1 MVALTPDDRALL
13 AVFGRKWR
21 LCVECGTPLGRRKDA
36 LYCGKRCGWRVRR
49 GLWSG
54 GAGVVPFR
62 PLELR
67 LAGGP
72 MTQPTSQKARFA
84 KRGPA
89 ASPGADS
96 LTGAGSK
103 TRQRKTARSGPSQIQ
118 NGTLYPSR
126 WTARLGLRNLGH
138 RLPYRLPQKG
148 LQGILL
154 PGHGAP
160 TCLSCPPIKH
170 RSLHIILTRPRA
182 LLAPAVV
189 V

>member
-1 MVALTPDDRALL
+1 MGRSLVALRASIDSFIG
-13 AVFGRKWR
+13 AA
-21 LCVECGTPLGRRKDA
+21 GRR
-36 LYCGKRCGWRVRR
+36 GPRSGRPSR

-72 MTQPTSQKARFA
+72 MTQSTSEKARFA
-84 KRGPA
+84 KGAQPPA
-89 ASPGADS
+89 PGLTAKRVADS
-96 LTGAGSK
+96 KTGRG
-103 TRQRKTARSGPSQIQ
+103 KTARSGPFQIQ
-118 NGTLYPSR
+118 HGTLCQT

-154 PGHGAP
+154 PRAAP
-160 TCLSCPPIKH
+160 SLSCLHIKH
-170 RSLHIILTRPRA
+170 RPLHIILTPPPLDIRKER
-182 LLAPAVV
+182 LLASW
-189 V
+189 